1 MNEEN
6 NKQLSQEEVRAR
18 RAEITKFYKDQ
29 IPHLKVQAEY
39 ERLMTEIE
47 ENRAKRM
54 QAQAFLA
61 NAYMEIEGV
70 KDDVEVSKANE
81 KAQKEFEK
89 MKNETVSQ
97 DSQKRK
103 LKKVVDE

>member
-6 NKQLSQEEVRAR
+6 SKQLSQEEVRAR
-18 RAEITKFYKDQ
+18 RSEITKFYKDQ

-61 NAYMEIEGV
+61 NAYMEIEGA
-70 KDDVEVSKANE
+70 KDDVEVSKTNE

-97 DSQKRK
+97 DAQKRK